1 MKHLLLLP
9 AALLLAAGAFAQEKK
24 IDAKDVP
31 APVMTK
37 FKAFYGEVTK
47 VKWEMV
53 GTNYEAEFK
62 GADKKKMA
70 ITYSPEGNTLEKEWE
85 LKKAELPKAVQDSLA
100 KKFPGAGIDEIC
112 KLDKAGLIVYEVEM
126 DVKDKD
132 KKEMDM
138 EVQFTPDGKIWS
150 KMEKPEEKKDNKEM
164 KKDEKKPED
173 KKDDKKNQK

>member
-1 MKHLLLLP
+1 MKNLLIIP
-9 AALLLAAGAFAQEKK
+9 AALVLAVSAFAQEKK

-37 FKAFYGEVTK
+37 FTAFYSEIKK

-70 ITYSPEGNTLEKEWE
+70 VTYSPEGNTLEKEWE
-85 LKKAELPKAVQDSLA
+85 MKKSELPKAVQDSLA
-100 KKFPGAGIDEIC
+100 KKFPGAGIDEVC
-112 KLDKAGLIVYEVEM
+112 KLDKAGLIVYEIEM

-132 KKEMDM
+132 KKEMDL

-150 KMEKPEEKKDNKEM
+150 KMEKKEDEKKEV
-164 KKDEKKPED
+164 KKDEKKDD
-173 KKDDKKNQK
+173 KKDKK